1 MPKSKSKKQE
11 EVEVLTKDLS
21 EAKAAVVIT
30 MTGLKVKENWE
41 LRKLLRKEGVALE
54 VAKKTLFKIAL
65 EKAGI
70 QMPVEDLSGTVAL
83 VMDKTEEARA
93 AKLIADFKKTHPVV
107 ELQRGAVHSEDGWHF
122 FDQKEVIA
130 LSKLPSRQELVSKL
144 LFLLQYP
151 TSGFVRVL
159 GALPQKFVRTLQAV
173 HDKKAAS

>member
-11 EVEVLTKDLS
+11 EVEALTKDLQG
-21 EAKAAVVIT
+21 AKSVMVIT

-41 LRKLLRKEGVALE
+41 FRKLLRKEGVSLE

-65 EKAGI
+65 EKAGV
-70 QMPVEDLSGTVAL
+70 QMPVDDLSGTVAL
-83 VMDKTEEARA
+83 VMDNQEEARA
-93 AKLIADFKKTHPVV
+93 AKLVANFKKTHPVM
-107 ELQRGAVHSEDGWHF
+107 ELQRGTVRKDSEWQV
-122 FDQKEVIA
+122 FDREQVIA

-159 GALPQKFVRTLQAV
+159 AALPQKFVRTLQAV
-173 HDKKAAS
+173 HDKKAA